1 MMEELVSFFSVDH
14 VLLRV
19 DGREVSVPEAL
30 ATLFGLTCVF
40 LAMRARVLN
49 FWVGYLY
56 NVLLFA
62 LFLQK
67 GLYSSMLV
75 QPVSLAINAFGHYR
89 WTHPHKE
96 EENRKHQLKIT
107 VLTVPQ
113 RANILLILVALTVAW
128 GFVMS
133 QLGTWMPWVFRPA
146 QLPYID
152 ALVMMSI
159 LTAQLLAAQKKLDTW
174 GVWTI
179 VNITNITLYLLR
191 GLVFMPFVSAAY
203 MIMAVFG
210 FKIWYE
216 KYKKE
221 TLGDE

>member
-1 MMEELVSFFSVDH
+1 MEEIFSFFSVDH
-14 VLLRV
+14 VLLRL
-19 DGREVSVPEAL
+19 DGREVSVLETL
-30 ATLFGLTCVF
+30 ATLCGLTCVF
-40 LAMRARVLN
+40 LAMRAKVLN

-62 LFLQK
+62 LFFQK

-96 EENRKHQLKIT
+96 EETRKHQLKIT
-107 VLTVPQ
+107 VLSAPQ
-113 RANILLILVALTVAW
+113 RTAILLIWAVLIVLW
-128 GFVMS
+128 GFVTS
-133 QLGTWMPWVFRPA
+133 QLDTWMPWIFNAA
-146 QLPYID
+146 QLPYLD

-174 GVWTI
+174 GMWTV

-191 GLVFMPFVSAAY
+191 GLAFMPLVSAAY
-203 MIMAVFG
+203 MVMAAFG
-210 FKIWYE
+210 FRIWYR
-216 KYKKE
+216 KYKSE
-221 TLGDE
+221 TSGNE

>member
-1 MMEELVSFFSVDH
+1 MEDFFSFFSTDQ
-14 VLLRV
+14 VLLQI
-19 DGREVSVPEAL
+19 DGREVSVLEAL
-30 ATLFGLTCVF
+30 ATLCGLTCVF
-40 LAMRARVLN
+40 LAMRAKVLN
-49 FWVGYLY
+49 FWVGYVY

-62 LFLQK
+62 LFFQK

-75 QPVSLAINAFGHYR
+75 QPVSFAINAFGHYR
-89 WTHPHKE
+89 WTHPRKE

-107 VLTVPQ
+107 LLLPQQRTYIVLIV
-113 RANILLILVALTVAW
+113 AALTVLW

-133 QLGTWMPWVFRPA
+133 QLDTWMPWIFNAA
-146 QLPYID
+146 QLPYVD

-159 LTAQLLAAQKKLDTW
+159 LSAQLLAAQKKLDTW
-174 GVWTI
+174 GMWTV

-210 FKIWYE
+210 FKIWYK
-216 KYKKE
+216 KYKNE
-221 TLGDE
+221 TSGNE

>member
-1 MMEELVSFFSVDH
+1 MEEIFSIFNVDQ
-14 VLLRV
+14 VLLRI
-19 DGREVSVPEAL
+19 DGREVSVLETL
-30 ATLFGLTCVF
+30 ATVCGLTCVF
-40 LAMRARVLN
+40 LAMRAKVLN

-56 NVLLFA
+56 NVFLFA
-62 LFLQK
+62 LFFQK

-89 WTHPHKE
+89 WTHPRKD

-107 VLTVPQ
+107 LLSARQ
-113 RANILLILVALTVAW
+113 RVNILLILATLTVSW
-128 GFVMS
+128 GYVMS
-133 QLGTWMPWVFRPA
+133 QLGTWMPWIFQSA

-174 GVWTI
+174 GVWTV

-216 KYKKE
+216 KYKNE
-221 TLGDE
+221 IAGNE

>member
-1 MMEELVSFFSVDH
+1 MTDFFSLSNVDY
-14 VLLRV
+14 VLLQL
-19 DGREVSVPEAL
+19 DGREVSLLEVL
-30 ATLFGLTCVF
+30 ATLCGLTCVF
-40 LAMRARVLN
+40 LAMRAKVLN
-49 FWVGYLY
+49 FWVGYVY
-56 NVLLFA
+56 NFLLFA
-62 LFLQK
+62 LFFQK

-75 QPVSLAINAFGHYR
+75 QPVSFVINAFGHYR
-89 WTHPHKE
+89 WTHPHRE

-107 VLTVPQ
+107 LLSMSQ
-113 RANILLILVALTVAW
+113 RINILLILVTFTLLW

-133 QLGTWMPWVFRPA
+133 QLGTWMPWIFNTA

-174 GVWTI
+174 GMWAV
-179 VNITNITLYLLR
+179 VNITNITLYLCR

-203 MIMAVFG
+203 MVMAVFG
-210 FKIWYE
+210 FKIWYA

-221 TLGDE
+221 TLGNE

>member
-1 MMEELVSFFSVDH
+1 MEDFFSFFNVDH
-14 VLLRV
+14 VLLRL
-19 DGREVSVPEAL
+19 DGREVSVLEAL
-30 ATLFGLTCVF
+30 ATLCGLTCVF
-40 LAMRARVLN
+40 LAMRAKVLN

-56 NVLLFA
+56 SILLFA

-96 EENRKHQLKIT
+96 EETRKHQLKIT
-107 VLTVPQ
+107 VLPAQQ
-113 RANILLILVALTVAW
+113 RAVILLIWVALIAVW

-133 QLGTWMPWVFRPA
+133 QLDTWMPWIFKSA
-146 QLPYID
+146 QLPYLD

-174 GVWTI
+174 GMWTV

-191 GLVFMPFVSAAY
+191 GLVFMPFVSATY
-203 MIMAVFG
+203 MVMAVFG
-210 FKIWYE
+210 FRIWYR
-216 KYKKE
+216 KYKNE
-221 TLGDE
+221 TAGND